1 MITMLTA
8 ALWLCILL
16 ACAVFAVM
24 LYSVVVCR
32 GPQGRVR
39 RHAVIVEV
47 LWTAVPIAI
56 IVTAAMPTLRQVM
69 LPGSAVV
76 TVAQEISVPQE

>member
-1 MITMLTA
+1 MLAA
-8 ALWLCILL
+8 ALWMCILL

-24 LYSVVVCR
+24 LYSVVVYR
-32 GPQGRVR
+32 GSQAWVR

-69 LPGSAVV
+69 LPESAVV
-76 TVAQEISVPQE
+76 TVAQELAVTQE